1 MDRHSTSKLWAG
13 APGSIVEPPSA
24 PTVRD
29 KRDHPEVVINGQRYA
44 WEPGHEDGIPAEALA
59 VWRAYLEAN
68 G

>member
-1 MDRHSTSKLWAG
+1 MPRRKLWVG

-24 PTVRD
+24 PPERD
-29 KRDHPEVVINGQRYA
+29 VKDHPEVTINGVTYA
-44 WEPGHEDGIPAEALA
+44 WEPGQEDTVPPEAVA